1 MSAFT
6 NAELAA
12 ETYRQ
17 MTRAI
22 AECGMA
28 TDGEQIAPTDAMVV
42 VGPVRRETARLG
54 TMKRFATLHHAAAEN
69 YL

>member
-1 MSAFT
+1 MSKFT

-22 AECGMA
+22 GESGMV
-28 TDGEQIAPTDAMVV
+28 TDGTNVAPADAAVF
-42 VGPVRRETARLG
+42 GPVRQETARLAVLKG
-54 TMKRFATLHHAAAEN
+54 FATRPHAE
-69 YL
+69 